1 MFCASSDTKCVNS
14 LRSTIACPVTSFSG
28 WAQRVQVRISNE
40 ILNLKGGLGNLSKHD
55 QWWIYYTGCR
65 SNTIYREGWP
75 YTTKLDECIK
85 YTRSSNAICW
95 IFMQCKIKCTEGWPM
110 KVHSIGIYRR
120 ERDQCNIQ
128 NYKFEKPILQIQLNA
143 EHNSFRV
150 WFERHQCIPTE
161 LKRQSLVKI
170 CNTGFW
176 WHLLFR
182 AGKSGNCT
190 VAFRKVQKAEEDV
203 EKIWS
208 KAHREKRDRPL
219 LTNVLKH
226 CKNATRLKSQHLG
239 CSACTI

>member
-1 MFCASSDTKCVNS
+1 MQYVESSKKERCN
-14 LRSTIACPVTSFSG
+14 
-28 WAQRVQVRISNE
+28 
-40 ILNLKGGLGNLSKHD
+40 
-55 QWWIYYTGCR
+55 
-65 SNTIYREGWP
+65 IYRRGM
-75 YTTKLDECIK
+75 TID
-85 YTRSSNAICW
+85 S
-95 IFMQCKIKCTEGWPM
+95 MQCKMKCTEGWPM

-128 NYKFEKPILQIQLNA
+128 NYKFLKQILQIQLNA

-190 VAFRKVQKAEEDV
+190 MAFRKITKG
-203 EKIWS
+203 WWGC
-208 KAHREKRDRPL
+208 RENCDPKPTVNRGKGRCWL
-219 LTNVLKH
+219 MFWNIARILQGWKV
-226 CKNATRLKSQHLG
+226 S
-239 CSACTI
+239 I